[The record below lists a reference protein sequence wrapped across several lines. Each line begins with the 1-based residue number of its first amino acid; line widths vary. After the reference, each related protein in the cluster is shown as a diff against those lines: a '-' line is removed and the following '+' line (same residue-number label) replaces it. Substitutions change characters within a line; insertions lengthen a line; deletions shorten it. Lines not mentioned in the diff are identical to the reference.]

1 MLDGEEVHK
10 AAPGRFRK
18 SYVPIKSVRV
28 VPIVAGMPTVRWRVT
43 PGGVWGASGIFWSG
57 VIGGL
62 ATDGMRVALRI
73 GWSGVV
79 GGLITGGRKNPGG
92 MGAGSRIGRVPIGV
106 LSMYGRVTPVG
117 MRETGGSRRSG
128 VETEPRGDGGG
139 VMKVID
145 EQLIL
150 WTGPGSFILS

>member
-1 MLDGEEVHK
+1 MLDCEDVHK

-18 SYVPIKSVRV
+18 SYIPIKSVRV
-28 VPIVAGMPTVRWRVT
+28 LAGMPTVRWRVT

-79 GGLITGGRKNPGG
+79 GGLITGGRKKPGG
-92 MGAGSRIGRVPIGV
+92 MGAASLIGRVPIGV
-106 LSMYGRVTPVG
+106 LSMHGRVTPVG
-117 MRETGGSRRSG
+117 MRETSDSRLSG
-128 VETEPRGDGGG
+128 VEAESRGDGGG
-139 VMKVID
+139 VVKVI
-145 EQLIL
+145 
-150 WTGPGSFILS
+150 